1 MKVVKVVILA
11 VGIATA
17 LAACGGGNKTKS
29 KVAIE
34 EAKVGRDRELFK
46 TAIGDIRDGHEDAGR
61 IELNTIIN
69 TYPDSPLVKAS
80 KLAMS
85 DSFYLEGGSKNLAQA
100 EAGYREFLQFFPDDP
115 LVDNVMLKMAE
126 IHMRQLMAPD
136 RDPTHAKQA
145 EHQLKEL
152 LRLHPD
158 TPMKPEVEG
167 RIREIQEYLAEHEM
181 KVARFYYDLRQAPEA
196 TRQRTEEIL
205 NKYPN
210 YSKFDE
216 ALYYHAKS
224 MADQEDTETAS
235 QDLVRIIKEYPHSDY
250 RDKAAVLLKKWNK
263 PVPDPD
269 PAKATD
275 PAGASKAFVPRFFT
289 FVFGPKV
296 NNLSS
301 KGVIID
307 RTLKTEDIVSRAQEL
322 SGVKETPG
330 GPVAPGA
337 STSTNARD
345 NRPRRTTGAGQD
357 VEVKPGSP
365 ASQDKSSSKDKKKDS
380 KSDKSPDG
388 SNNN

>member
-1 MKVVKVVILA
+1 MKAVKFFFFA
-11 VGIATA
+11 VAVAFLLG
-17 LAACGGGNKTKS
+17 ACGGGKTKT

-34 EAKVGRDRELFK
+34 EAKTGRDRELFK
-46 TAIGDIRDGHEDAGR
+46 SALGDIRSGHEDAGR
-61 IELNTIIN
+61 MELNTIIN

-85 DSFYLEGGSKNLAQA
+85 DSFYLEGGTKNLAQA
-100 EAGYREFLQFFPDDP
+100 EAGYREFLQFFPEDTLD
-115 LVDNVMLKMAE
+115 DNVMLKIAE

-136 RDPTHAKQA
+136 RDMTHAKQA

-158 TPMKPEVEG
+158 TPMKVEVEG
-167 RIREIQEYLAEHEM
+167 RIREIQEILAEHEM

-210 YSKFDE
+210 YSHFDE

-235 QDLVRIIKEYPHSDY
+235 QDLNRVIKEYPHSAYKSDAE
-250 RDKAAVLLKKWNK
+250 KLLKKWNK

-269 PAKATD
+269 PSRATD
-275 PAGASKAFVPRFFT
+275 PAIANKAFVPKFFT

-307 RTLKTEDIVSRAQEL
+307 RTLTTDDNVARAQEL

-330 GPVAPGA
+330 GPIAPGA

-345 NRPRRTTGAGQD
+345 SRPRRTGAAGQD
-357 VEVKPGSP
+357 VEVKPGAPSTQ
-365 ASQDKSSSKDKKKDS
+365 ADKSSSKDKKKDS
-380 KSDKSPDG
+380 KPEKSPDS
-388 SNNN
+388 SNN

>member
-1 MKVVKVVILA
+1 MKAVKVLIFA
-11 VGIATA
+11 VVVASLVG
-17 LAACGGGNKTKS
+17 ACGGGKTKN

-34 EAKVGRDRELFK
+34 EAKSGRDRELFHAATK
-46 TAIGDIRDGHEDAGR
+46 DVRDGHEDAAR
-61 IELNTIIN
+61 MEYSTIIN

-115 LVDNVMLKMAE
+115 LADAVMLKIAE

-136 RDPTHAKQA
+136 RDMTHAKQA

-152 LRLHPD
+152 LRVHPD
-158 TPMKPEVEG
+158 TPIKAEVEG

-210 YSKFDE
+210 YSHFDE

-235 QDLVRIIKEYPHSDY
+235 QDLVRVIKEYPHSDY
-250 RDKAAVLLKKWNK
+250 RDKAAGLLKKWNK
-263 PVPDPD
+263 PVPEADL
-269 PAKATD
+269 AKATD
-275 PAGASKAFVPRFFT
+275 TAAAGKGFVPRFFT

-307 RTLKTEDIVSRAQEL
+307 RSLNTDEIVSRAQEL
-322 SGVKETPG
+322 SGAKGTPT
-330 GPVAPGA
+330 GPTAPGA

-345 NRPRRTTGAGQD
+345 SRPRRSTGAGQD

-365 ASQDKSSSKDKKKDS
+365 ASQPDKSAGKDKKKDS
-380 KSDKSPDG
+380 KSQPSSNS
-388 SNNN
+388 SNN

>member
-1 MKVVKVVILA
+1 MKAAKFFFLA
-11 VGIATA
+11 IAA
-17 LAACGGGNKTKS
+17 ASLLGACGGGKPKT

-34 EAKVGRDRELFK
+34 EAKAGRDRELFK
-46 TAIGDIRDGHEDAGR
+46 SALADIRSGHEDAGR
-61 IELNTIIN
+61 MELSTIIN
-69 TYPDSPLVKAS
+69 TYPDSQLVKPS

-85 DSFYLEGGSKNLAQA
+85 DSFYLEGGTKNLAQA

-115 LVDNVMLKMAE
+115 LDDNVMLKIAE
-126 IHMRQLMAPD
+126 IHMRQLMASD
-136 RDPTHAKQA
+136 RDPTHARQA

-158 TPMKPEVEG
+158 TPMKAEVEG

-196 TRQRTEEIL
+196 TRLRTEEIL

-210 YSKFDE
+210 YSRFDE
-216 ALYYHAKS
+216 ALYYHARS

-235 QDLVRIIKEYPHSDY
+235 QDLVRLIREYPHSDY
-250 RDKAAVLLKKWNK
+250 KAKAEAALKKWNK
-263 PVPDPD
+263 PVPEPD
-269 PAKATD
+269 QAKLTD
-275 PAGASKAFVPRFFT
+275 PAAPGKKFVPKFFT
-289 FVFGPKV
+289 FVFGPKL
-296 NNLSS
+296 NTLSS

-307 RTLKTEDIVSRAQEL
+307 RNLSTDDNVARAQTL

-345 NRPRRTTGAGQD
+345 TRPRRSGGAGQD
-357 VEVKPGSP
+357 VEVKPGAP
-365 ASQDKSSSKDKKKDS
+365 GSQADKSSTKDKKKDS
-380 KSDKSPDG
+380 QSPKNPDSS
-388 SNNN
+388 SN

>member
-1 MKVVKVVILA
+1 MKVVKVFILA
-11 VGIATA
+11 IGMAS
-17 LAACGGGNKTKS
+17 LLGACGGGKTKN

-34 EAKVGRDRELFK
+34 EAKTGRDRELFK

-61 IELNTIIN
+61 MELNTIIN

-100 EAGYREFLQFFPDDP
+100 EAGYREFLQFFPEDP
-115 LVDNVMLKMAE
+115 LGDSVMLKMAE

-136 RDPTHAKQA
+136 RDTTHAKQA

-158 TPMKPEVEG
+158 TPMKVEVEA

-210 YSKFDE
+210 YSHFDE

-235 QDLVRIIKEYPHSDY
+235 QDLVRIIREYPHSDY
-250 RDKAAVLLKKWNK
+250 KDKAATLLKKWNK

-275 PAGASKAFVPRFFT
+275 PAIAGKGFVPKFFT

-345 NRPRRTTGAGQD
+345 SRPRRSTGAGQD

-365 ASQDKSSSKDKKKDS
+365 ASQQDKSTGKDKKKDS
-380 KSDKSPDG
+380 KTQKSSDN
-388 SNNN
+388 SNN